1 MKINFLLGSGV
12 SIPAKLPGVGEI
24 TQRVLSGDRIRV
36 GSGANARYQLDESFS
51 QPMDADMQADAR
63 DQLFAILRLLERLRV
78 HVHRRLEL
86 TGPREANYEDLAY
99 IAGQIQDDWS
109 DNRENPAL
117 LPFIENLMED
127 LKALPQSGDGHE
139 WLGFLA
145 GQAVDYIRDIVA
157 GMLSQRTDS
166 TQTGYL
172 RFFADAVRVDGVAE
186 VNLFTLNHDTLLET
200 YLRTLQPAVRLI
212 DGFGEEID
220 GIRRWNPMLYDAALG
235 EKTRP
240 VARLFKLH
248 GSIDWN
254 IWTPTLPPADGSAAW
269 PDEFLGTRTNV
280 LGGAPTKFGRKG
292 EPVFLAGTFN
302 KVASY
307 NDGAFLDLHYRFHRT
322 LAESEHLIVI
332 GYGFGD
338 KGVNQRIAE
347 WMGASRTRRML
358 VIDPKSDNDLKQ
370 SARPAI
376 SGQIESWRTA
386 QRFDHWD
393 VGLDEADWAEAKK
406 RHWFPS
412 EQENGVKAK

>member
-24 TQRVLSGDRIRV
+24 TQRVLSGD
-36 GSGANARYQLDESFS
+36 GE
-51 QPMDADMQADAR
+51 MQADAHN
-63 DQLFAILRLLERLRV
+63 QLFAILRLLERLRV

-86 TGPREANYEDLAY
+86 AGLREANYEDLAY
-99 IAGQIQDDWS
+99 IAGQIYDDWS
-109 DNRENPAL
+109 GNRENPAL

-127 LKALPQSGDGHE
+127 LKALPKSGGGRE
-139 WLGFLA
+139 WLGTLA

-157 GMLSQRTDS
+157 RVLSQRPVS
-166 TQTGYL
+166 EQTEYL
-172 RFFADAVRVDGVAE
+172 RFFADAASDDRVAE

-200 YLRTLQPAVRLI
+200 CLRKLQPAVRLI

-240 VARLFKLH
+240 VVRLFKLH

-254 IWTPTLPPADGSAAW
+254 IWTPTPPPADGSAAW

-292 EPVFLAGTFN
+292 GAVFLAGTFN
-302 KVASY
+302 KVAAY

-332 GYGFGD
+332 GYGFVD

-347 WMGASRTRRML
+347 WMGVSRTRRML

-376 SGQIESWRTA
+376 SGQIENWKNA
-386 QRFDHWD
+386 ERFDHWSI
-393 VGLDEADWAEAKK
+393 GLDTAKWVDAKK
-406 RHWFPS
+406 RLCFS
-412 EQENGVKAK
+412 SGQENGDEAK